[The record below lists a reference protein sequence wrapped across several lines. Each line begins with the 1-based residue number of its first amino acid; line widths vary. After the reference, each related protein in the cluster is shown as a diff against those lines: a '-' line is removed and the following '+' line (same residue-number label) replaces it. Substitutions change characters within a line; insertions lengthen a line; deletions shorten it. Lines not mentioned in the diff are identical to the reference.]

1 MVSDIR
7 LTSDYR
13 QGSRPIAFHTPS
25 AEGAAQCPCASR
37 LRHHTFAASCP
48 ASGATAPSQA
58 VRETVQARNDLQSPS
73 RPDIYSAMTN
83 GPQGGDASRL
93 PRKASREGQHP
104 PRAAIPRR
112 TYPLLLFA
120 LLAAFLP
127 EGIGAQYRLEWH
139 VDGTVQGQYDD
150 NINLS
155 DEDPEGDFITTLSPG
170 GQFLLETR
178 TGRALLD
185 YHLNAVFYAS
195 NPVLDYLGHQANLDA
210 HQMLTKD
217 LTFRLKDRFVRSD
230 EPREVSFQEAPP
242 EGGPQA
248 TEFLIGTRLQR
259 SPYIRNNLNPYLEW
273 RYGKDDI
280 LRVGYRNEIYIREV
294 ESTRDVR
301 DTFSVGLDHWFGPK
315 YGLGLKLDYLK
326 AQFNSSSDFHGQDG
340 LATFTRRLDPHTSVF
355 LQTGISNRDF
365 ADQSTDYRVYKP
377 SVGVEHAFS
386 PVISGR
392 LRAGYF
398 FLVPEHGQDDGGLE
412 GEASIT
418 VRWLHLLGTAYIRAG
433 STESYLDAEN
443 LGFAKYW
450 ATGGVV
456 RYQATKMVSLGLDAS
471 LASYDFPS
479 GQQRTTWHAKTD
491 VSAALLR
498 WLTGSIEFFH
508 QEQQGEGTPGYT
520 NNRVT
525 FRLTARY

>member
-1 MVSDIR
+1 MR
-7 LTSDYR
+7 GGQRPPTSALLNR
-13 QGSRPIAFHTPS
+13 
-25 AEGAAQCPCASR
+25 C
-37 LRHHTFAASCP
+37 
-48 ASGATAPSQA
+48 
-58 VRETVQARNDLQSPS
+58 
-73 RPDIYSAMTN
+73 YS
-83 GPQGGDASRL
+83 
-93 PRKASREGQHP
+93 
-104 PRAAIPRR
+104 
-112 TYPLLLFA
+112 LLLFA
-120 LLAAFLP
+120 LLAAFFP
-127 EGIGAQYRLEWH
+127 GSVAAQYRLEWH

-155 DEDPEGDFITTLSPG
+155 ATDPEADFITTLSPG
-170 GQFLLETR
+170 GQLLIETK
-178 TGRALLD
+178 TGRAFLD

-195 NPVLDYLGHQANLDA
+195 NPILNYLGHQANLDA
-210 HQMLTKD
+210 YQMLTKD
-217 LTFRLKDRFVRSD
+217 LTFRFKDRFIRSD
-230 EPREVSFQEAPP
+230 EPREVSAQEAPP
-242 EGGPQA
+242 DGGPQA

-259 SPYIRNNLNPYLEW
+259 SPYIRNNLNPSLEW

-280 LRVGYRNEIYIREV
+280 LRVGYRNEIYRNDEDPA
-294 ESTRDVR
+294 RDSSR
-301 DTFSVGLDHWFGPK
+301 DTYSVGMDHWFGPK

-326 AQFNSSSDFHGQDG
+326 AQFNTSSDFDGQDG

-365 ADQSTDYRVYKP
+365 ADETTDYRVYKP

-386 PVISGR
+386 PMVSGR

-418 VRWLHLLGTAYIRAG
+418 VRWLRLLGTAYVRAG

-450 ATGGVV
+450 GTGGVV
-456 RYQATKMVSLGLDAS
+456 RYQATKMVSLGLDAALS
-471 LASYDFPS
+471 SYDFPS

-491 VSAALLR
+491 VSAVLLK
-498 WLTGSIEFFH
+498 WLTGSVEFFH
-508 QEQQGEGTPGYT
+508 QEQLGEGTSEYT
-520 NNRVT
+520 NNRIT